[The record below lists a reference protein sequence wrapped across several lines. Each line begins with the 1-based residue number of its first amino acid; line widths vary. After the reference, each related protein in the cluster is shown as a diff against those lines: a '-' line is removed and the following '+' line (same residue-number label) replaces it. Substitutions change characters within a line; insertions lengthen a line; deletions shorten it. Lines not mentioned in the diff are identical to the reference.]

1 MKRYRVFGVDF
12 DSRPYILSME
22 IKDEW
27 EEAVKE
33 VHRNNQ
39 EQQRQALLKEFGEY
53 YAEQKKQ
60 NFIDLGSKPFSI
72 IAFHNKFLEQVRNSF
87 VVGGYYPALTGACAL
102 GERILNHLVLLL
114 RDDFR
119 GTPEY
124 KRIYNKSSFDDWNKA
139 IETLESW
146 GVLLPEAAMAYRQLR
161 DIRNQAI
168 HFKPEVDDN
177 ERQLALEAIH
187 TLNIII
193 DKQFGAL
200 GRQPWFIPN
209 TLGASFIKKE
219 AEQWPFVKRVYL
231 PNCYLVGP
239 QYHMEFDAGRW
250 IIHDVE
256 YEDREISD
264 DEFRA
269 MLPGGK

>member
-102 GERILNHLVLLL
+102 GERIIL
-114 RDDFR
+114 
-119 GTPEY
+119 Y
-124 KRIYNKSSFDDWNKA
+124 CYY
-139 IETLESW
+139 
-146 GVLLPEAAMAYRQLR
+146 AM
-161 DIRNQAI
+161 
-168 HFKPEVDDN
+168 
-177 ERQLALEAIH
+177 
-187 TLNIII
+187 T
-193 DKQFGAL
+193 FGAPPSTNVSTINL
-200 GRQPWFIPN
+200 RSMIGIRQ
-209 TLGASFIKKE
+209 
-219 AEQWPFVKRVYL
+219 
-231 PNCYLVGP
+231 
-239 QYHMEFDAGRW
+239 
-250 IIHDVE
+250 
-256 YEDREISD
+256 
-264 DEFRA
+264 
-269 MLPGGK
+269 